1 MDIKERFAKKLKE
14 ELKRKKIT
22 QKELAKRAKL
32 SEAYVSQILKGKR
45 TPTITVAKRIAESL
59 NEPVSYFLENGTDV
73 KVLLRRNRALS
84 DDDIRAIEAFID
96 YIIEKK
102 NNEDSGGTS

>member
-1 MDIKERFAKKLKE
+1 MDVKERFAKKLKE

-22 QKELAKRAKL
+22 QKELAKRAHL

-59 NEPVSYFLENGTDV
+59 NEPVSYFLENGIDV

-102 NNEDSGGTS
+102 NNEDSGGTP